1 VISGCRV
8 KPGAQ
13 PPFLGS
19 HLKTDCVQRDEG
31 EADLKAIPATLHS
44 GTSDSCWDNEG
55 IKWPNL
61 ASLTI
66 WDYFLAFSIPPT
78 VDLHMVKR
86 RQFIVSGL
94 GTIAALNKRLASDP
108 LEIQAE
114 RRGGKVPIVH
124 ITDLYHP
131 PQDPDDHVDLATV
144 AALKEF
150 DLRGVILD
158 CTRKFL
164 DAAPAGFDIRR
175 DPGYV
180 PVLQLAHIL
189 GRPIPVAAGPV
200 SPLTHPS
207 DTAADRPVTE
217 QGGIALLLN
226 ILEESDEPVVLS
238 LVGSAR
244 VLTAAFNRNPGLVR
258 SRTRRVLLNAG
269 STSGPKREW
278 NVGLDP
284 AAYIGLWNAGLPIDW
299 YPCATERSAFNPD
312 HERGTYWKTTHAVL
326 FRALSPPLRA
336 WFRYAFTGSTRGDC
350 IRALG
355 EEEDPAI
362 WEKILPETRNL
373 WTTASLIMAAGRVLC
388 KSPAGWRFLPREE
401 SEGSELWPLSLEPV
415 VASVNSEAEVQ
426 WHPAEGESTARL
438 FRRRRGVEY
447 GEAMGEALGALLASL
462 RT

>member
-1 VISGCRV
+1 
-8 KPGAQ
+8 
-13 PPFLGS
+13 
-19 HLKTDCVQRDEG
+19 
-31 EADLKAIPATLHS
+31 
-44 GTSDSCWDNEG
+44 
-55 IKWPNL
+55 L
-61 ASLTI
+61 AS
-66 WDYFLAFSIPPT
+66 SISLT
-78 VDLHMVKR
+78 VDQHMVKR

-94 GTIAALNKRLASDP
+94 GTIAALNKRFASDP
-108 LEIQAE
+108 LEIQVE
-114 RRGGKVPIVH
+114 RRGGKIPLVH

-131 PQDPDDHVDLATV
+131 PQDPDDHIDLATV
-144 AALKEF
+144 VALEEF

-158 CTRKFL
+158 CTQKFL

-189 GRPIPVAAGPV
+189 GRPIPVAVGPF
-200 SPLTHPS
+200 SPLSSPT
-207 DTAADRPVTE
+207 DTAADRPLAE
-217 QGGIALLLN
+217 QGGITLLLK
-226 ILEESDEPVVLS
+226 ILEESDVPVVLS

-258 SRTRRVLLNAG
+258 SKTRRVLLNAG

-284 AAYIGLWNAGLPIDW
+284 AATIGLWNFGLPIDW

-326 FRALSPPLRA
+326 FRALSPALRS
-336 WFRYAFTGSTRGDC
+336 WFQYAFTGSTRGDC
-350 IRALG
+350 IRAL
-355 EEEDPAI
+355 EEDVEPVV
-362 WEKILPETRNL
+362 WEKILLETRNL

-388 KSPAGWRFLPREE
+388 RSFAGWRFLPRQDA
-401 SEGSELWPLSLEPV
+401 EGCELWPFSLEPI
-415 VASVNSEAEVQ
+415 VASVNAEAEVQ
-426 WHPAEGESTARL
+426 WHLAEGESNIRL
-438 FRRRRGVEY
+438 FKRRRGAEY